1 MTVSIDLDMSSIQN
15 QDFSEVPY
23 FVGLLQDYCLDEL
36 HLSKIQFIFC
46 KYHLQIKSCMNEFK
60 IQTPD
65 QLRPIVTG
73 FRKSAQ
79 LTQAEMAV
87 KLGVT
92 QQTYSAAERNTSHM
106 SVENLMMVLNTL
118 GVELI
123 LRKKNSAGNTEKLDQ
138 TPQW

>member
-1 MTVSIDLDMSSIQN
+1 
-15 QDFSEVPY
+15 
-23 FVGLLQDYCLDEL
+23 
-36 HLSKIQFIFC
+36 
-46 KYHLQIKSCMNEFK
+46 MNEFK

-118 GVELI
+118 GVELV
-123 LRKKNSAGNTEKLDQ
+123 LRKKNTGSTVEKNEKL
-138 TPQW
+138 PEW